1 MHLVVGGNI
10 PARGASSE
18 LELEQ
23 EEVASLCLARW
34 LAGSGKTQ
42 TEGLCSSCPHRR
54 AQQFSLRSH
63 HC

>member
-1 MHLVVGGNI
+1 MHPVVGGNI

-42 TEGLCSSCPHRR
+42 AEGLCSSCPHRQ